1 MICNVLSTLL
11 LVSITLATKTSSAPF
26 TQCIGDGECN
36 EGQYCH
42 FRPGVPVGLCQEC
55 KDCQRYYYRHSGTR
69 NTCAKNSNYCGECLD
84 GYFDVLTSDGS
95 KAERC
100 TRHHNRIRTTQSG
113 LSKSESSSDPST
125 NKLVMI
131 IGLLSV
137 AVAFLVAVSCIVYLL
152 HVQNKCFWN
161 DDDDKND
168 SLDEIQTEEGQS
180 DELLNNNNCL
190 VQDDNRV
197 IQDPPM
203 MVVATCEAGK
213 PNKAGCWQVPSYLR
227 ATLLRDVQDV
237 NATAGDDQPLN
248 HDSGYPTTTANSRD
262 DLNALNGT
270 LNTVNTRSLERRL
283 SNRLSTAVQAANTTV
298 ATQNPGL
305 NSEDSQ
311 SDPSSGSGTP
321 DPSSYSRSGSRQE
334 ETHFWVDM
342 ISVRRSHKVSESFH

>member
-1 MICNVLSTLL
+1 MKSFLMICNVLSTLL
-11 LVSITLATKTSSAPF
+11 LVSITLATKTSSAPVSQDNSKLGKLTTRVTKSLISQF
-26 TQCIGDGECN
+26 IQCIGDGECN

-55 KDCQRYYYRHSGTR
+55 KDCQRYYYRNSGTR

-100 TRHHNRIRTTQSG
+100 TRHHDRIQTTPSG
-113 LSKSESSSDPST
+113 LSKPESGPDPST

-161 DDDDKND
+161 DDDDKNE

-213 PNKAGCWQVPSYLR
+213 PNKAGCWQVPVRIRNVSYLFI
-227 ATLLRDVQDV
+227 
-237 NATAGDDQPLN
+237 
-248 HDSGYPTTTANSRD
+248 H
-262 DLNALNGT
+262 
-270 LNTVNTRSLERRL
+270 
-283 SNRLSTAVQAANTTV
+283 
-298 ATQNPGL
+298 
-305 NSEDSQ
+305 
-311 SDPSSGSGTP
+311 
-321 DPSSYSRSGSRQE
+321 
-334 ETHFWVDM
+334 
-342 ISVRRSHKVSESFH
+342 

>member
-1 MICNVLSTLL
+1 M
-11 LVSITLATKTSSAPF
+11 
-26 TQCIGDGECN
+26 
-36 EGQYCH
+36 
-42 FRPGVPVGLCQEC
+42 
-55 KDCQRYYYRHSGTR
+55 
-69 NTCAKNSNYCGECLD
+69 
-84 GYFDVLTSDGS
+84 
-95 KAERC
+95 
-100 TRHHNRIRTTQSG
+100 
-113 LSKSESSSDPST
+113 
-125 NKLVMI
+125 
-131 IGLLSV
+131 
-137 AVAFLVAVSCIVYLL
+137 
-152 HVQNKCFWN
+152 
-161 DDDDKND
+161 
-168 SLDEIQTEEGQS
+168 
-180 DELLNNNNCL
+180 
-190 VQDDNRV
+190 
-197 IQDPPM
+197 
-203 MVVATCEAGK
+203 
-213 PNKAGCWQVPSYLR
+213 R

-270 LNTVNTRSLERRL
+270 LNTATVNTRSLERRL

>member
-11 LVSITLATKTSSAPF
+11 LVSITLATKTSSAPVSQDNSKLGKLTTRVTKSLISQF

-55 KDCQRYYYRHSGTR
+55 KDCQRYYYRNSGTR

-100 TRHHNRIRTTQSG
+100 TRHHDRIQTTPSG
-113 LSKSESSSDPST
+113 LSKPESGPDPST

-168 SLDEIQTEEGQS
+168 SEIEGAP
-180 DELLNNNNCL
+180 
-190 VQDDNRV
+190 DDKR
-197 IQDPPM
+197 
-203 MVVATCEAGK
+203 
-213 PNKAGCWQVPSYLR
+213 
-227 ATLLRDVQDV
+227 
-237 NATAGDDQPLN
+237 
-248 HDSGYPTTTANSRD
+248 
-262 DLNALNGT
+262 
-270 LNTVNTRSLERRL
+270 
-283 SNRLSTAVQAANTTV
+283 
-298 ATQNPGL
+298 
-305 NSEDSQ
+305 SEDFEKTHTLCAAFTVVSLVILFVTEFLVM
-311 SDPSSGSGTP
+311 SIYLIISNGK
-321 DPSSYSRSGSRQE
+321 RQ
-334 ETHFWVDM
+334 
-342 ISVRRSHKVSESFH
+342 ISLLIVVCINCICSTRQFAN